1 MELLFWLFLLPLLPS
16 PGILRRPAE
25 ECPPR
30 GVDSTRVLRCQQV
43 NEADEEPLH
52 RQEVDDNGRG
62 DDALNLVGEDDQ
74 IAEVAVGQRAAEDEG
89 ENGRAEGGAV
99 QYGQIGGGSVVAA
112 EGGQVGRLQPKV
124 ASGEDRGGP
133 REELGLLAQ
142 ADESDDSEEEV
153 EHEVVGDEAD
163 GAVQP
168 EAAVQAVEQRD
179 DLVKELPVCTAATVT
194 TTGPH

>member
-1 MELLFWLFLLPLLPS
+1 M
-16 PGILRRPAE
+16 
-25 ECPPR
+25 
-30 GVDSTRVLRCQQV
+30 

-74 IAEVAVGQRAAEDEG
+74 VAEVAVGQRAAEDEG
-89 ENGRAEGGAV
+89 ENGRAEGSTV

-112 EGGQVGRLQPKV
+112 EGGQVGRLQPEV

-142 ADESDDSEEEV
+142 ADKGDDSEEEV
-153 EHEVVGDEAD
+153 EHEVV
-163 GAVQP
+163 
-168 EAAVQAVEQRD
+168 RN
-179 DLVKELPVCTAATVT
+179 
-194 TTGPH
+194 